1 MPEGQ
6 THVYT
11 TDGVK
16 GSRTLQTILG
26 LSGSP
31 VVGRSW
37 TVRFRSDPGNGSNI
51 LVGRG
56 RAVEPLLPGD
66 SVAFDF
72 ARYTNLCV
80 DDQGVSGLILYVDDA
95 GTLDP
100 GDLGIGPGA

>member
-6 THVYT
+6 THTYS

-16 GSRTLQTILG
+16 GSRSLQTILG
-26 LSGSP
+26 LSGAP
-31 VVGRSW
+31 DERRSW
-37 TVRFRSDPGNGSNI
+37 TIRIRSDPNNGSNV

-72 ARYTNLCV
+72 ARFTNLCL
-80 DDQGVSGLILYVDDA
+80 DDQGVSGLLVYVDDA
-95 GTLDP
+95 GPLDK
-100 GDLGIGPGA
+100 GDLGV